1 MRELRPAHAIG
12 RLTKRSDFVAAASGR
27 RFRTERMTVQ
37 SRRRDDAETNSGGL
51 RIGFTVTRKVGHAT
65 ERNRIRRRL
74 RTACRIA
81 AADFSDAGLD
91 LVVVARREA
100 LCADWS
106 ALVDDLSRALHVLT
120 KNSGPRPGGAV
131 SPDSGK
137 SGSPHARG

>member
-1 MRELRPAHAIG
+1 MREPRPARAIR

-37 SRRRDDAETNSGGL
+37 SRRRDECDTDAGGL

-74 RTACRIA
+74 RTASQIA
-81 AADFSDAGLD
+81 AADFAQTGLD

-100 LCADWS
+100 LAADWR
-106 ALVDDLSRALHVLT
+106 ALVDDLSRALNVLT
-120 KNSGPRPGGAV
+120 KNPGPRSGGAP
-131 SPDSGK
+131 SPERGK

>member
-1 MRELRPAHAIG
+1 MRELRPALAIG

-37 SRRRDDAETNSGGL
+37 SRRRDPSDTDSGGL

-74 RTACRIA
+74 RTAWRIA
-81 AADFSDAGLD
+81 AAGHADIGFD

-100 LCADWS
+100 LAADWQ

-120 KNSGPRPGGAV
+120 KNPGPRSGGAIP
-131 SPDSGK
+131 PDSGK
-137 SGSPHARG
+137 SGSPHAPG